1 MNRWIVLLAVAVW
14 SDPVAVQAGKEK
26 AARPERSSVV
36 RVVGSRLTVA
46 RDEAGKDE
54 KTLDVPAGVP
64 VSVDGTGVKLKALTP
79 GMRVLIEKDAKG
91 KLKAIRAEGPT
102 ITGTIRSAGRL
113 RVTLAGGRKKA
124 DVAYVPATDV
134 KVTIDGKPAA
144 IDALKP
150 GTRVSVKLS
159 ADGKRA
165 LAIRAGEEG
174 KGERRRDK
182 E

>member
-1 MNRWIVLLAVAVW
+1 M
-14 SDPVAVQAGKEK
+14 D
-26 AARPERSSVV
+26 
-36 RVVGSRLTVA
+36 
-46 RDEAGKDE
+46 D
-54 KTLDVPAGVP
+54 
-64 VSVDGTGVKLKALTP
+64 TGVKLKALAP
-79 GMRVLIEKDAKG
+79 GMRVLIDRDAKG
-91 KLKAIRAEGPT
+91 KRKAIPAEGPT
-102 ITGTIRSAGRL
+102 IAGTIRSAGRL

-124 DVAYVPATDV
+124 DVAYVLETDV

-165 LAIRAGEEG
+165 LAIRAGEE
-174 KGERRRDK
+174 RK